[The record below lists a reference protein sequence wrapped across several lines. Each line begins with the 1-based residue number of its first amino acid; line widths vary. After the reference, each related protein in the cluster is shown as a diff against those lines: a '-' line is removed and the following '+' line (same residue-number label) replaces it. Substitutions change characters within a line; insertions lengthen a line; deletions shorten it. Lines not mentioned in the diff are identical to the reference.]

1 MTMDYMPMYSP
12 LIPIRCGG
20 TGAGR
25 GDSRVRTGALT
36 GDGIH
41 LGIITAGIHPT
52 GVEVTGDMDGTI
64 ITIII
69 LTVIIIRITDGVEDT
84 MLTDIQTIVPT
95 DIGEMVHHGV
105 ITCHRDAMFLVVD
118 MVETPVYA
126 EVLHRISE
134 E

>member
-1 MTMDYMPMYSP
+1 MYSP

-64 ITIII
+64 IT
-69 LTVIIIRITDGVEDT
+69 IIIRITDGVEDT